1 MYAGQKVIDVHGHM
15 TTPAKF
21 RGFAMNLMTI
31 RSPRNRFDMTDEE
44 LDRALGPHIDALDT
58 RNIDFQLLSPRPV
71 AMFQWESPHIQRQ
84 WASVTNDVLAQSVKL
99 HPDRFGAVGQLPQQ
113 AKEDTSA
120 VLDELDRCMKELGH
134 VGVLINPDPSGER
147 DTPGV
152 DDKYWYPLYEK
163 AQEYDAPLLLHPSI
177 SKDSRVRSIP
187 HNYQINNVWEEY
199 LATLLYIASDVFKD
213 FPRLKV
219 VICHGGG
226 ALSRHFD
233 SDIRDGHPA
242 RREIQERFKD
252 NLFFDTCIYD
262 AAFMRTMVAHKGV
275 DAAVFGTEI
284 GAALRTDVVDLVDK
298 VPELTTE
305 DKIKIFNTNPLRV
318 YSRLDA

>member
-1 MYAGQKVIDVHGHM
+1 MYQGAKVVDVHGHM

-31 RSPRNRFDMTDEE
+31 RSPQNKFEMSDEE
-44 LDRALGPHIDALDT
+44 LDRALGPHIDALNQ

-84 WASVTNDVLAQSVKL
+84 WATVTNDVLAQSVKL
-99 HPDRFGAVGQLPQQ
+99 HPDRFGAIGQLPQQ

-120 VLDELDRCMKELGH
+120 VLDEFERCMELGH
-134 VGVLINPDPSGER
+134 AGVLINPDPSGER

-163 AQEYDAPLLLHPSI
+163 AQEHDAPLLLHPSI
-177 SKDSRVRSIP
+177 TKDRRVRSIP

-226 ALSRHFD
+226 ALSRHFN

-242 RREIQERFKD
+242 RSEIRERYKD
-252 NLFFDTCIYD
+252 NLFFDTCVYD
-262 AAFMRTMVAHKGV
+262 FDFMRAMVNQKGV
-275 DAAVFGTEI
+275 DAVMFGTEI
-284 GAALRTDVVDLVDK
+284 GAALRVDVVDLIDK
-298 VPELTTE
+298 LPDISTD
-305 DKIKIFNTNPLRV
+305 DKIKILNKNPLRA
-318 YSRLDA
+318 YSKVDV

>member
-1 MYAGQKVIDVHGHM
+1 MYQGQKVVDVHGHM

-21 RGFAMNLMTI
+21 RGFAMNLLTI
-31 RSPRNRFDMTDEE
+31 RSPQNRFDMSDEE
-44 LDRALGPHIDALDT
+44 LDRALGPHIEALDT

-71 AMFQWESPHIQRQ
+71 AMFQWESPHIQQQ
-84 WASVTNDVLAQSVKL
+84 WCRVTNDVLAQSVRL
-99 HPDRFGAVGQLPQQ
+99 HPDRFGGVAQLPQNS
-113 AKEDTSA
+113 KMDTSA
-120 VLDELDRCMKELGH
+120 CIAEFERAITELGL
-134 VGVLINPDPSGER
+134 VGALINPDPSGER

-163 AQEYDAPLLLHPSI
+163 AQELDVPLLLHPSVT
-177 SKDSRVRSIP
+177 KDPRVTKIP

-199 LATLLYIASDVFKD
+199 LATLLYIATDVFRD

-242 RREIQERFKD
+242 RREIQERFIN
-252 NLFFDTCIYD
+252 NLFFDTCVYD
-262 AAFMRTMVAHKGV
+262 FDFMRAMVNQKGV
-275 DAAVFGTEI
+275 NATVFGTEI
-284 GAALRTDVVDLVDK
+284 GAALRTDVVALIDSLPDLTV
-298 VPELTTE
+298 E

-318 YSRLDA
+318 YSRVEV